1 LEKPRK
7 DLLMIFTRP
16 PVLGKV
22 KTRLAAEIGDEAALN
37 IYNFLLGHTVSVTR
51 DLELAKQVYYSEEI
65 IANDIWYNDVYEKKL
80 QRGNDLG
87 ERMQNAFE
95 HGFSNGFENI
105 IIIGSDLFD
114 LCREDLEKAF
124 GLLQDHDFVIGPA
137 EDGGYYLLGM
147 KRMLPQL
154 FQNKAWGTSAVFQET
169 LKDLREENVAYL
181 EYRNDVDIYDDI
193 KGKKEFQQFL
203 KVKND
208 NA

>member
-1 LEKPRK
+1 
-7 DLLMIFTRP
+7 
-16 PVLGKV
+16 
-22 KTRLAAEIGDEAALN
+22 
-37 IYNFLLGHTVSVTR
+37 
-51 DLELAKQVYYSEEI
+51 
-65 IANDIWYNDVYEKKL
+65 
-80 QRGNDLG
+80 
-87 ERMQNAFE
+87 MQNAFE

-137 EDGGYYLLGM
+137 EDVGYYLLGM

-154 FQNKAWGTSAVFQET
+154 FRNKDWGTSAVFKET
-169 LKDLREENVAYL
+169 VEDLREVNVAYL
-181 EYRNDVDIYDDI
+181 EYRNDIDVYDDI
-193 KGKKEFQQFL
+193 KGKKGFQQFL

>member
-1 LEKPRK
+1 
-7 DLLMIFTRP
+7 MIFTRP

-22 KTRLAAEIGDEAALN
+22 KTRLAADIGDEAALK
-37 IYNFLLGHTVSVTR
+37 IYNFLLEHTVSVTR
-51 DLELAKQVYYSEEI
+51 ELDVVKQVYYSEKI
-65 IANDIWYNDVYEKKL
+65 IPNDIWNNDVYEKKL
-80 QRGNDLG
+80 QSGNDLG
-87 ERMQNAFE
+87 ERMQNAFKD
-95 HGFSNGFENI
+95 GFSNGFKNI

-124 GLLQDHDFVIGPA
+124 CLLQDCDFVIGPA

-154 FQNKAWGTSAVFQET
+154 FQHKKWGTPAVFQET
-169 LKDLREENVAYL
+169 VKDLREENVAYL

-203 KVKND
+203 NLKND

>member
-1 LEKPRK
+1 
-7 DLLMIFTRP
+7 MIFTRP

-22 KTRLAAEIGDEAALN
+22 KTRLAADVGEEAALN
-37 IYNFLLGHTVSVTR
+37 IYHFLLEHTVSVTKG
-51 DLELAKQVYYSEEI
+51 LEVVKQVYYSEEI
-65 IANDIWYNDVYEKKL
+65 IENDIWNNDVYEKKL

-95 HGFSNGFENI
+95 DGFSNGYENI

-124 GLLQDHDFVIGPA
+124 SLLQDHNFVIGPA

-169 LKDLREENVAYL
+169 VKDLREENVSYL
-181 EYRNDVDIYDDI
+181 EYRNDIDVYADI

-203 KVKND
+203 NVKND